1 MLTISRHQ
9 RNKLR
14 LDGSIPK
21 SSDFYQMKYE
31 KPTEGMAIPN
41 LIIRRPSVV
50 QVGKTSELK
59 DQLLNIPVQGP
70 AAYSALKG
78 QRLSAI
84 TSSNNSS
91 GETSPEN
98 NNYLRV
104 SALFGNRW
112 GLAQIMR
119 WKRRGW
125 RSRMK
130 WRKKEE
136 EGG

>member
-21 SSDFYQMKYE
+21 SSDSYKMKYDQ
-31 KPTEGMAIPN
+31 PTEGMAIPN
-41 LIIRRPSVV
+41 LVLRRPSVV
-50 QVGKTSELK
+50 QVGKISKINNQMLK
-59 DQLLNIPVQGP
+59 MPLQGP
-70 AAYSALKG
+70 AAYSVLKG

-104 SALFGNRW
+104 SALFGNRC
-112 GLAQIMR
+112 GIVQIR
-119 WKRRGW
+119 L
-125 RSRMK
+125 SS
-130 WRKKEE
+130 
-136 EGG
+136 

>member
-1 MLTISRHQ
+1 MVTIFRHQ

-21 SSDFYQMKYE
+21 SPDSYQMKHDQ
-31 KPTEGMAIPN
+31 PTEGMAIPN
-41 LIIRRPSVV
+41 LVIRRPSVV
-50 QVGKTSELK
+50 QVGKTSKLK

-104 SALFGNRW
+104 SALFGNRFSIV
-112 GLAQIMR
+112 QIML
-119 WKRRGW
+119 
-125 RSRMK
+125 SS
-130 WRKKEE
+130 
-136 EGG
+136 

>member
-1 MLTISRHQ
+1 MLKLSRHQ

-21 SSDFYQMKYE
+21 SPDSYQMKYD

-41 LIIRRPSVV
+41 LVLRRPSVV
-50 QVGKTSELK
+50 QVVKTSDINDQMLK
-59 DQLLNIPVQGP
+59 MIMQGP

-112 GLAQIMR
+112 SLVQLMLSKG
-119 WKRRGW
+119 RG
-125 RSRMK
+125 
-130 WRKKEE
+130 
-136 EGG
+136 